1 MRPSPKPRA
10 QKRGHNVILDE
21 LLMKFGI
28 QADTE
33 KLKSF
38 VMQVE
43 QGAQVMTARV
53 AQANAALHS
62 INDTAAQGAAQAA
75 DTASEAEKPLDRLRL
90 VALAVKGAVTY
101 AAARVLGF
109 IVGAID
115 GARDLAKEKGL
126 LYQFSEKELA
136 QADAYNDALKRNRLA
151 IDAIRT
157 KIALNLVPALTR
169 VADGM
174 QGWLR
179 ANKDLITHGITRL
192 IQTGGKVAQV
202 IFNSYRAIDRII
214 SSTLGWRNALLLLV
228 AVLAVVKR
236 ATIAAFIAN
245 PVTWVMAAIAGL
257 LLLLDDLMVYLDGG
271 ESLFGDFWKPAVAW
285 TKKAIV
291 AFKTWYE
298 SVKPT
303 IERLKTIFSR
313 AFSAIWKI
321 VSNFIAYLTAVFQLI
336 YGLLTGDTRRVKQ
349 AWKDACQ
356 AIAGMWDGLKAYFS
370 LWVDAL
376 RLLFDAGT
384 TFIKTVWESVTAAIR
399 NVFRVLGD
407 LAGDAVEGVKT
418 TFSRVTEA
426 ITAPFKSAFDEV
438 KRYYDQTIGKLSG
451 AWDSVKSGVS
461 GGWRSTLEHIG
472 LSDNTTAPQVAS
484 TPAMTQQSVSYRGGD
499 MKTEINLNA
508 ANGAEAEKHVARAL
522 TTVANREQEQAF
534 AFLQGVS
541 HY

>member
-1 MRPSPKPRA
+1 M
-10 QKRGHNVILDE
+10 ILDE

-90 VALAVKGAVTY
+90 VALAVKGAVSY
-101 AAARVLGF
+101 AAAKVLGF

-126 LYQFSEKELA
+126 LYQFSEKELS

-214 SSTLGWRNALLLLV
+214 SSTLGWRNSLLLLV
-228 AVLAVVKR
+228 AVLTVVKR

-384 TFIKTVWESVTAAIR
+384 TFIKTVWESVTTAIR
-399 NVFRVLGD
+399 NVFTVLGD
-407 LAGDAVEGVKT
+407 LAGEAVEDVKI

-426 ITAPFKSAFDEV
+426 IIAPFKSAFDEV

-461 GGWRSTLEHIG
+461 GGWQSTLEHIG

-484 TPAMTQQSVSYRGGD
+484 TPAMTQKPVSYRGGD
-499 MKTEINLNA
+499 MKTEINLNV

-541 HY
+541 QY